1 VLESR
6 RRQLGA
12 NIAALILAG
21 ATATA
26 AAAQEKVVIAHGS
39 QQIEL
44 THPGLYLGEV
54 LGFYEEEGIDIDV
67 QLTEG
72 SQQALQLLAAGQVQF
87 ITVTTTTI
95 LNAREQGVN
104 ARIVYSEVSHDNN
117 VVATL
122 AGGEYDSVED
132 LKGTDVGVFSMT
144 SGGVPYLKAVLGENG
159 VKAEDVNM
167 VPLGAGAAALEGLKD
182 GTVSAL
188 SLWAGA
194 IAVFENQGAELT
206 LFKAEALDRAP
217 GFVLATTD
225 SYIEENPEIVE
236 KVGRIFAKAHVFA
249 MTIPEATVRAYWE
262 AVPGNKPA
270 EVTDQTVAE
279 QAHILEVGLRDMRVD
294 NRADTRFGWNDPE
307 GIDILQDYL
316 IENGARTVKLP
327 VADLHT
333 NDFVDAYN
341 DFDVEAIKKMATE
354 YKP

>member
-1 VLESR
+1 
-6 RRQLGA
+6 LGA
-12 NIAALILAG
+12 IVAALALAG

-54 LGFYEEEGIDIDV
+54 LGFNEEEGIDIDV

-72 SQQALQLLAAGQVQF
+72 SQQALQLLAAGQVDF
-87 ITVTTTTI
+87 ITVNTTTI
-95 LNAREQGVN
+95 LNAREQGVD

-122 AGGEYDSVED
+122 SGGEYDSVED

-144 SGGVPYLKAVLGENG
+144 SGGVPYLKAVLAENG
-159 VKAEDVNM
+159 LAAEDVNM
-167 VPLGAGAAALEGLKD
+167 VPLGAGAAALEALRD

-206 LFKAEALDRAP
+206 LFKSQELDRAP

-249 MTIPEATVRAYWE
+249 MTNPEATVRAYWE
-262 AVPGNKPA
+262 AAPENRPA
-270 EVTDQTVAE
+270 EVTDQTIAE
-279 QAHILEVGLRDMRVD
+279 QVHILEVGLRDMRVD
-294 NRADTRFGWNDPE
+294 NRPDTRFGWSDSE
-307 GIDILQDYL
+307 GIDVLQDYL

-327 VADLHT
+327 VEDLYT
-333 NDFVDAYN
+333 NDFVDAFN
-341 DFDVEAIKKMATE
+341 DFDVAAVEETARNYT
-354 YKP
+354 P